1 MSISAPWAA
10 GAKKVANRTHTNSS
24 TPSICNTPPGTSA
37 QGRTL
42 AWPATRRAAPATS
55 SHRQRWRA
63 GAQAMGLRSKAGT
76 SRRPMPTINTSTKP
90 EAWACLMALERLWP
104 RGVSKERAGLHL
116 WLKEVAP
123 SPELRKWYN
132 HDPEHWPE
140 FRSRY
145 LAELQG
151 KRELVAQLLDLLRQG
166 NLTLLHAARTERN
179 SASVVEGLLTALQ
192 A

>member
-1 MSISAPWAA
+1 
-10 GAKKVANRTHTNSS
+10 
-24 TPSICNTPPGTSA
+24 
-37 QGRTL
+37 
-42 AWPATRRAAPATS
+42 
-55 SHRQRWRA
+55 
-63 GAQAMGLRSKAGT
+63 
-76 SRRPMPTINTSTKP
+76 
-90 EAWACLMALERLWP
+90 MALERLWP